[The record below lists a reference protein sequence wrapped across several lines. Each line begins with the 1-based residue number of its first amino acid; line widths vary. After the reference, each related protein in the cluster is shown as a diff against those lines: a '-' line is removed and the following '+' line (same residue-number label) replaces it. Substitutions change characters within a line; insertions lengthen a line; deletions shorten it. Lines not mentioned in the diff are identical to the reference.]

1 MELRL
6 RIERR
11 NAKFTEGR
19 SISLRASYL
28 SAISDGELRG
38 QHSVK
43 IARHYR
49 PPLAH
54 FFNNLLGERP
64 GEGELWKTHLTSDH
78 SAATA
83 IACLSPGM
91 VKPSLSSL
99 AIMSLPAF
107 SSISTS
113 GGRTGVHA
121 ESLP

>member
-1 MELRL
+1 MAECRARAGRRRRL
-6 RIERR
+6 ALHKAQGNDDAARLAYGDRETADYPPARCEAKARR
-11 NAKFTEGR
+11 QA
-19 SISLRASYL
+19 
-28 SAISDGELRG
+28 
-38 QHSVK
+38 
-43 IARHYR
+43 
-49 PPLAH
+49 LAY
-54 FFNNLLGERP
+54 
-64 GEGELWKTHLTSDH
+64 